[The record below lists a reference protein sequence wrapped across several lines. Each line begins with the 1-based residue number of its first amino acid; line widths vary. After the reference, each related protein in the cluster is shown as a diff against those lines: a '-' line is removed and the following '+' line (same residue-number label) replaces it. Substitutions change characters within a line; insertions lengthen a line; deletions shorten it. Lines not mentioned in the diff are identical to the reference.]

1 MASKA
6 TIAKQVKLQRG
17 DGATP
22 TEAFTTIGEVTN
34 LNGPPESAPQVD
46 VTSFDST
53 AKEFR
58 AGLVDGG
65 EVTFDMNFVGENAQQ
80 QGLRTDLRA
89 GTVRNFKLIL
99 PDRAVVADCT
109 NVAFAAVVTNL
120 SGPEAQVDGVIK
132 QSCTLKVSGLP
143 TWTYATAA

>member
-1 MASKA
+1 MSSNA
-6 TIAKQVKLQRG
+6 TIAKAVKLQRG
-17 DGATP
+17 DGGG
-22 TEAFTTIGEVTN
+22 TEVFTTIGEVTN
-34 LNGPPESAPQVD
+34 VSGPPETAPQVD

-53 AKEFR
+53 AREFR

-65 EVTFDMNFVGENAQQ
+65 EVSFDMNLVGSNAQQ

-99 PDRAVVADCT
+99 PDAALEANCT
-109 NVAFAAVVTNL
+109 TIAFAAVVTNL
-120 SGPEAQVDGVIK
+120 SGVDAAVDGVIK

-143 TWTYATAA
+143 TWTYATA